1 MEKLS
6 NFMSEWKV
14 DVLNKIELCN
24 QSITWWESR
33 LDVLFVK
40 LDEIEES
47 EWYPEKDADLDSVTE
62 DIQSL
67 MSRGKFEWGN
77 LQILQTEMDSMLD
90 AIKDEIAPKAM
101 RIDINVTF

>member
-1 MEKLS
+1 
-6 NFMSEWKV
+6 MSEWKV

>member
-1 MEKLS
+1 MGKLS

-14 DVLNKIELCN
+14 DVLSKIELCN

-67 MSRGKFEWGN
+67 MSRGKFEWDN

>member
-6 NFMSEWKV
+6 NFMSECKV